1 MNDAIADRIKTFFN
15 REEFPAK
22 ALLIKEGTMAKKLF
36 FIDEGCCRCW
46 FNNDGK
52 DVTMQFLFESTF
64 VSSFETV
71 IAGSPSW
78 YSIETLEP
86 TIAYSITIEE
96 FKQRREANPHI
107 QAIYYSYIEKRLLLY
122 QKLFVSR
129 IKDSPENRY
138 RELLTQHP
146 EIIRRVPQHYIA
158 SFLGITSVSLSRI
171 RNRK

>member
-52 DVTMQFLFESTF
+52 DVTFQFLFDRNF

-86 TIAYSITIEE
+86 TVAYSITIEE

-107 QAIYYSYIEKRLLLY
+107 Q
-122 QKLFVSR
+122 
-129 IKDSPENRY
+129 
-138 RELLTQHP
+138 
-146 EIIRRVPQHYIA
+146 
-158 SFLGITSVSLSRI
+158 
-171 RNRK
+171 